1 MVAERVRIGLEG
13 VVKVLV
19 DEDAVVRRLVGVDE
33 EAGLAEGLG
42 AFSASSGFD
51 AGRVRFAGGAMMR
64 TRDRR

>member
-1 MVAERVRIGLEG
+1 M
-13 VVKVLV
+13 KVLV

-42 AFSASSGFD
+42 AFSASSGFE